1 MSYLIIVSLIWAFS
15 FGLYKENLAGM
26 VDANLVA
33 CVRMLLALPLFLPF
47 LRLTAMSRPLMGRLL
62 AIGAVQYGVM
72 YITYNFSYE
81 YLKSYQVALFTIST
95 PIFVTLI
102 NDAYT
107 RRLRFFFLGT
117 ALMAVIGAAAI
128 QYSNQSFDKVITGFL
143 LLQVSNACFAF
154 GQVEYRRIRHQF
166 ANLHNHQ
173 VYALLYMG
181 ALLVTAISTT
191 VTGGWADI
199 STLQTNQVFTL
210 VYLGVLASGLGFFWW
225 NKGAVLTQ
233 AGTLAVFNNVKIPIA
248 VIVSI
253 LVFREESNLWRLLLG
268 GGLMLLAVMLS
279 EWHVRKFS
287 IDHATQRLR
296 NPANAGRGTPPF

>member
-1 MSYLIIVSLIWAFS
+1 MYYLILVSLIWAFS

-47 LRLTAMSRPLMGRLL
+47 LRLTAISRPLMGRLL

-72 YITYNFSYE
+72 YITYNLSYE
-81 YLKSYQVALFTIST
+81 YLESYQVALFTITT

-102 NDAYT
+102 NDAYS
-107 RRLRFFFLGT
+107 RRLQIFFLGT

-128 QYSNQSFDKVITGFL
+128 QYENQSFDKVITGFL

-154 GQVEYRRIRHQF
+154 GQVEYRRIRRQF
-166 ANLHNHQ
+166 ATLHNHQ

-191 VTGGWADI
+191 VTGGWDDI
-199 STLQTNQVFTL
+199 STIQTNQVLTL

-233 AGTLAVFNNVKIPIA
+233 PGTLAVFNNVKIPLA
-248 VIVSI
+248 VMVSI

-268 GGLMLLAVMLS
+268 GGLMLLAVTLS
-279 EWHVRKFS
+279 EWHVRKTS
-287 IDHATQRLR
+287 IDPAIPKLR
-296 NPANAGRGTPPF
+296 DSS